1 MTAFHDES
9 GIGERIQAAR
19 KQRGFRSTR
28 DLAQAIPGG
37 NITESILQNIEAG
50 RKTDL
55 SVSQL
60 LNIALALRVAPAFL
74 LAPLA
79 RSHDRLDLANLSDA
93 FREMDVVE
101 FESWFSG
108 NADGA
113 YRPTIADEL
122 SERNQLQALRELDR
136 HNRELKR
143 LTALSAIEQ
152 DGLSENVQPA
162 AWDSFESRIGE
173 ASRQIDK
180 LASYLESAGWHVAEQ
195 QQSKS
200 SRDS

>member
-1 MTAFHDES
+1 MTAFHHEP

-28 DLAQAIPGG
+28 DLAEAIPGG
-37 NITESILQNIEAG
+37 NVTESILQNIEAG

-79 RSHDRLDLANLSDA
+79 RPRDRLDLANLSDA
-93 FREMDVVE
+93 FSEMDVVE

-108 NADGA
+108 SADGA
-113 YRPTIADEL
+113 YRSTIADEL

-136 HNRELKR
+136 QRRELTR
-143 LTALSAIEQ
+143 LAAIREVEK
-152 DGLSENVQPA
+152 DIETGNGGNPA
-162 AWDSFESRIGE
+162 WPTVDDRISDVE
-173 ASRQIDK
+173 RQMSQ
-180 LASYLESAGWHVAEQ
+180 LVSYLVSAGWHVA
-195 QQSKS
+195 
-200 SRDS
+200 D